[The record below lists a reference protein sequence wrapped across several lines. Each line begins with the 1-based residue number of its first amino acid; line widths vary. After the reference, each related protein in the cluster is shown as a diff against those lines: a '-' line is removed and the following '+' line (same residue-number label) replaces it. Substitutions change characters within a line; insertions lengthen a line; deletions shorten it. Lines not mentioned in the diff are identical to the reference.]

1 MRCTICRE
9 LLELSLHVITKT
21 RGKQY
26 RWGNPGAGLPGT
38 PSRIPYSPI
47 RRTTHT
53 PSPSPYSLCV
63 NTHNHRLLGQTSQN
77 FTSYKQE
84 ENETLK
90 EFSHSVQILSITSG
104 HVIALKVC
112 YMNSTADSEL
122 SNNLVVIQTD
132 RACLLRILY
141 YTQKSIE
148 FN

>member
-1 MRCTICRE
+1 MGQSWCRTSWYTKPHS
-9 LLELSLHVITKT
+9 LLPNNEDD
-21 RGKQY
+21 
-26 RWGNPGAGLPGT
+26 
-38 PSRIPYSPI
+38 
-47 RRTTHT
+47 THT

-122 SNNLVVIQTD
+122 SNNLVVI
-132 RACLLRILY
+132 
-141 YTQKSIE
+141 
-148 FN
+148 